1 MSNKFLRRLCL
12 VAACASMVLLSACGS
27 GSIASQLVPA
37 RFVSFGTA
45 FSDVGQTGSKY
56 TVNDGTANTW
66 IDELTAQFGTSI
78 RPAVAGGNG
87 YARGNA
93 RVIQKPDAAQNAS
106 TPTIKEQID
115 AFLARD
121 KFGANDVATIDG
133 GISDI
138 IFQMNATLAGSQT
151 QAQMTT
157 NIQQAGRDLG
167 DQVRRLVQSGA
178 KYVLLTGTYN
188 LGRTPWAT
196 SIGQGTTLNDA
207 MVKFNEALL
216 VSVVDLGGN
225 VLYIDSGFYYNLV
238 TGSPSTYSLTDSSTV
253 VCTSV
258 DSNNGIGVGA
268 NQVNSALCSPSTL
281 QAGLSQN
288 LYVFADKVYPTPV
301 AHRLFGDYAF
311 TRMRARW

>member
-1 MSNKFLRRLCL
+1 MSNKFLRRLAL
-12 VAACASMVLLSACGS
+12 LAACASVALLSACGA

-37 RFVSFGTA
+37 RFVSFGTG
-45 FSDVGQTGSKY
+45 FSDLGQSGSKY

-66 IDELTAQFGTSI
+66 IDELAVQFGTSV

-121 KFGANDVATIDG
+121 KFGPNDVATIDG
-133 GISDI
+133 GMSDI
-138 IFQMNATLAGSQT
+138 IVQMNATLAGSQT
-151 QAQMTT
+151 QAQMIA
-157 NIQQAGRDLG
+157 NVQQAGRDLG

-178 KYVLLTGTYN
+178 KYVVLTGTYN
-188 LGRTPWAT
+188 LGRTPWAAR
-196 SIGQGTTLNDA
+196 IGQGTTLNDA

-225 VLYIDSGFYYNLV
+225 VLYIDSGFYFNLV
-238 TGSPSTYSLTDSSTV
+238 TGSPSTYSLTDASTV

-258 DSNNGIGVGA
+258 DSGNGIGVGV

-288 LYVFADKVYPTPV
+288 LYVFADQVYLTPV